1 MSCNNFKT
9 RNASRVGLTSCFFI
23 ALQFRTEE
31 INITKTLIQYNI
43 SKVKKEG
50 VQASYSLRYRY
61 YKGVSRFG
69 ASFDVKGIAPLRQP
83 PTYDFVI

>member
-43 SKVKKEG
+43 SKVKNKE
-50 VQASYSLRYRY
+50 
-61 YKGVSRFG
+61 YKLVIHC
-69 ASFDVKGIAPLRQP
+69 DIGI
-83 PTYDFVI
+83 IKE